1 MLILLFKGENN
12 QNGQYCEGVFLNW
25 KISMTVQ
32 DHFMCPDEYENLPE
46 LYNAISLH
54 HQKLVISHE
63 GDPAWRN
70 AVLAGTPSLLAL
82 R

>member
-1 MLILLFKGENN
+1 MTAK
-12 QNGQYCEGVFLNW
+12 CVGVFLNW
-25 KISMTVQ
+25 KISMIVQ
-32 DHFMCPDEYENLPE
+32 DHFMCPDEYENLAE

-63 GDPAWRN
+63 GDPVWRN